1 MDYMKDVSVIYVRLI
16 TDDKA
21 LSELEDKINDLLCD
35 TKGVTNSLV
44 EVYDNV
50 EQFENRYEDPFYE
63 EC

>member
-16 TDDKA
+16 ANDKA

-50 EQFENRYEDPFYE
+50 EQFDNRYEDPFDE
-63 EC
+63 EY